1 MAAVVSKVNL
11 FEKISAIRKITNGVK
26 IQIGIPDV
34 PPGFKRRIFNS
45 EPPDSGRPGSKRI

>member
-34 PPGFKRRIFNS
+34 PPGFKRRTFNS